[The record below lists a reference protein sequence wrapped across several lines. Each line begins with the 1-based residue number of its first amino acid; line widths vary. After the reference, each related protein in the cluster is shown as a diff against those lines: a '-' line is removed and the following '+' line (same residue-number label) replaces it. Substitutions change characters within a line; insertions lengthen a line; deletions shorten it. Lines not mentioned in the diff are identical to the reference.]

1 MANALAF
8 GEYLAGTSPV
18 HTLNAQVKIL
28 LTCAFSISVFLV
40 DGWPGI
46 LVLTAGVAV
55 LYLVAGVKI
64 SRALSGLKPLVF
76 ILAFT
81 VLVHMF
87 SINVGAAAQ
96 PGQSQAGSLGFTQQW
111 VLFGSF
117 GITLDGLVRGLF
129 FALRIALLVAAC
141 SLLTFT
147 TSLVALTDAL
157 LQLMRPL
164 ARLRLPVED
173 LAMMVSIALRF
184 IPTTAQEAQ
193 SIVKAQTARCA
204 DFETGGLMRR
214 VRAWI
219 PVFIPLFVRLFRR
232 ADDLALAM
240 DARCYRGE
248 GRTHL
253 HATSI
258 GARDAACGLAV
269 LAALVAVCIA
279 L

>member
-87 SINVGAAAQ
+87 SINVGTAAQ

-129 FALRIALLVAAC
+129 AEYDFI
-141 SLLTFT
+141 SEQHIEEFH
-147 TSLVALTDAL
+147 DDH
-157 LQLMRPL
+157 MRP
-164 ARLRLPVED
+164 D
-173 LAMMVSIALRF
+173 GT
-184 IPTTAQEAQ
+184 IP
-193 SIVKAQTARCA
+193 SYFHYHILVKKR
-204 DFETGGLMRR
+204 
-214 VRAWI
+214 
-219 PVFIPLFVRLFRR
+219 
-232 ADDLALAM
+232 
-240 DARCYRGE
+240 
-248 GRTHL
+248 
-253 HATSI
+253 
-258 GARDAACGLAV
+258 
-269 LAALVAVCIA
+269 
-279 L
+279 